1 MQMRQFHKVG
11 KWTLIPR
18 SEERAQPDYIP
29 AKARM
34 AYNQACVTLK
44 VSPRASAALSR
55 SCLQIMIRDFWSLT
69 PAHQKT
75 LESELNRITPKLTPE
90 TLASIDAVRKFG
102 QIDSYLQEDVDL
114 MVNASELEARLLIA
128 LVEVLFED
136 WYVDRRRRQGRAD
149 TLQEIISKLE
159 GELPKLEA
167 DLPKKL
173 TKVTTLREP
182 EAKKRLPRKKIR
194 TSKPAGPRPS
204 LLVLSRALT
213 VNTHFRSSALY

>member
-1 MQMRQFHKVG
+1 MQRVRRLSASISWEAKMQLRQFHRIG

-34 AYNQACVTLK
+34 TYHQACVTLK

-69 PAHQKT
+69 PAHHKT
-75 LESELNRITPKLTPE
+75 LESELDRIAPKLTPE

-102 QIDSYLQEDVDL
+102 KIDSYLQEDVDY
-114 MVNASELEARLLIA
+114 MVKANELEASLLIA
-128 LVEVLFED
+128 LAEVLFED
-136 WYVDRRRRQGRAD
+136 WYVDRRRRQDRAD
-149 TLQEIISKLE
+149 TLQELITKLE
-159 GELPKLEA
+159 GDLPKLES

-173 TKVTTLREP
+173 TKVTPLREVG
-182 EAKKRLPRKKIR
+182 AKKQ
-194 TSKPAGPRPS
+194 A
-204 LLVLSRALT
+204 
-213 VNTHFRSSALY
+213 SAQKNPDK

>member
-1 MQMRQFHKVG
+1 MQMRQFHRIG

-34 AYNQACVTLK
+34 AYHQACVTLK

-55 SCLQIMIRDFWSLT
+55 SCLQILIRDFWSLT

-75 LESELNRITPKLTPE
+75 LETELNRIAPKLTPE

-102 QIDSYLQEDVDL
+102 KIDSYLQEDVDY
-114 MVNASELEARLLIA
+114 MVNASELEASLLIA

-149 TLQEIISKLE
+149 TLQEIISKLK
-159 GELPKLEA
+159 GDLPKLEA
-167 DLPKKL
+167 ELPKKL
-173 TKVTTLREP
+173 TKVTRLREP
-182 EAKKRLPRKKIR
+182 EAKKQ
-194 TSKPAGPRPS
+194 A
-204 LLVLSRALT
+204 
-213 VNTHFRSSALY
+213 SSQKHPDK

>member
-1 MQMRQFHKVG
+1 MDTDPTFRG
-11 KWTLIPR
+11 AGT
-18 SEERAQPDYIP
+18 ADYIP

-34 AYNQACVTLK
+34 AYHQACVTLK

-55 SCLQIMIRDFWSLT
+55 SCLQTMIRDFWSVT

-167 DLPKKL
+167 VLPKKL
-173 TKVTTLREP
+173 TKVMTLREP
-182 EAKKRLPRKKIR
+182 LVKKQASVQKDPDK
-194 TSKPAGPRPS
+194 
-204 LLVLSRALT
+204 
-213 VNTHFRSSALY
+213 

>member
-1 MQMRQFHKVG
+1 MQMRQFQRIG

-34 AYNQACVTLK
+34 AYHQACVTLK

-55 SCLQIMIRDFWSLT
+55 SCLQITIRDFWSLT

-75 LESELNRITPKLTPE
+75 LETELNRIAPKLTPE

-102 QIDSYLQEDVDL
+102 KIDSYLQEDVDY
-114 MVNASELEARLLIA
+114 MVNASELEASLLIA

-159 GELPKLEA
+159 GDLPKLEA
-167 DLPKKL
+167 ELPKKL
-173 TKVTTLREP
+173 TKVTRLQEP
-182 EAKKRLPRKKIR
+182 EAKKQD
-194 TSKPAGPRPS
+194 
-204 LLVLSRALT
+204 
-213 VNTHFRSSALY
+213 SSQKHPDK